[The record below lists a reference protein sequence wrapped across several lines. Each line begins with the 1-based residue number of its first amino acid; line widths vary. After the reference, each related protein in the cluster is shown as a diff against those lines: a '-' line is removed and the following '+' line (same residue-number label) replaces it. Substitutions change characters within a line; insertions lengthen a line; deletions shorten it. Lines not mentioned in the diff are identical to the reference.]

1 MAFLSRETF
10 QKDYLF
16 PLEAVHDFENAGS
29 AAQLAACHPKEWTQA
44 DNVLDFGVH
53 LNESDK
59 RSYASYCTT
68 ISSDKKLLA
77 ISTSTEKI
85 LVYDIASQEL
95 RETLE
100 GTGQV
105 YFRPFVNTKPDTG
118 IADQTHNK
126 YAARSTGYTLVSVSA
141 TGRNK
146 ASTPNQLILWDL
158 DQHGRILDK
167 EEGIDAN
174 ALATK
179 AINAIA
185 PELER
190 RHEWTQNFI
199 HTSTLHAMFAEALN
213 QVATDYRTRHNT
225 IFDDAQLGAF
235 GSVSMSND
243 GRLFLYHSNNNSTQQ
258 GSREPD
264 ELPQVV
270 VYDLDE
276 GIELHRLTGHTDAI
290 MWSAISPDSTH
301 IASVSW
307 DGSLR
312 AYSALTGKLEWAV
325 GCSKEQSWAGA
336 FSSDS
341 RFIAW
346 TSKCGQVVQVH
357 DVFDG
362 KKLATFP
369 VKLSDWCRS
378 LQWHPRKAQLAFC
391 AGKDAYLWDVLD
403 GPDGKML
410 QHFQID
416 EDCGTGSRMVSIQ
429 DIGWMDR
436 EPTLYLEISEGTKIV
451 YNNESNAK
459 EMFRRPA
466 GVTTGYVDGGMYG
479 VFSNDAGDEYYIS
492 IDGDAKVRYWRRGIA
507 ASTSWWEKDP
517 GPVASPK
524 KIFPDT
530 GKYVKIV
537 RSASKST
544 EKQ

>member
-1 MAFLSRETF
+1 MAFISRETF
-10 QKDYLF
+10 LKGYLF
-16 PLEAVHDFENAGS
+16 PLGAVHDFENAGG

-44 DNVLDFGVH
+44 DNVLDFSVH

-59 RSYASYCTT
+59 GSYAFYCTT
-68 ISSDKKLLA
+68 ITSDKKLLA
-77 ISTSTEKI
+77 ISTSAEKI

-100 GTGQV
+100 GTGKV
-105 YFRPFVNTKPDTG
+105 YFRPSVNTKTHSG
-118 IADQTHNK
+118 IADQTLNK
-126 YAARSTGYTLVSVSA
+126 YAARPAGYTLVSVST

-146 ASTPNQLILWDL
+146 ASASNQLILWDL

-185 PELER
+185 PELEK

-199 HTSTLHAMFAEALN
+199 HTSTLHTMFAEALN

-225 IFDDAQLGAF
+225 IFDDAQLGGF

-243 GRLFLYHSNNNSTQQ
+243 GRLFLYHLNNNPTQQ
-258 GSREPD
+258 GSREPE

-276 GIELHRLTGHTDAI
+276 GIELHRLAGHTDAI
-290 MWSAISPDSTH
+290 MWSAISPDSAH

-312 AYSALTGKLEWAV
+312 MYSVLTGELEWAA

-346 TSKCGQVVQVH
+346 SSKCGRVVQLY
-357 DVFDG
+357 DVPDG
-362 KKLATFP
+362 KKRATFP

-378 LQWHPRKAQLAFC
+378 LQWHPHKTQLAFC
-391 AGKDAYLWDVLD
+391 AGKDAYVWDVLN

-416 EDCGTGSRMVSIQ
+416 ESCGTDSRMVSIQ
-429 DIGWMDR
+429 DIGWMDQ
-436 EPTLYLEISEGTKIV
+436 EPTLYLDISEGTKIV
-451 YNNESNAK
+451 YNTESNAK
-459 EMFRRPA
+459 EIFRRPA
-466 GVTTGYVDGGMYG
+466 GVVTGYVDGGMYG
-479 VFSNDAGDEYYIS
+479 VFLNDAGDEYYIS

-517 GPVASPK
+517 GSVASPK
-524 KIFPDT
+524 KTFPDT
-530 GKYVKIV
+530 GKYVKITK
-537 RSASKST
+537 SASKSA